1 MKEASLSTVYT
12 QEEIAALSRTPLPQH
27 IAIIMDG
34 NRRWAQKQGLPSLA
48 GHWAGAQTLTHIIRA
63 AGELGIKAVTVY
75 AFSTE
80 NWMRPPEEVEGLL
93 ELTETYLL
101 EQRPA
106 MIQEGVRLETIG
118 DLSRF
123 PPKLIKTIEES
134 KKATSSGKTI
144 DLVLAL
150 NYGGRDDIKRAL
162 SAIAKDCSNKK
173 ISNHEITEQT
183 ISKYLDTAKWQD
195 PDLLIRTSGE
205 MRLSN
210 FLLWQVSYAEMYVTE
225 VLWPD
230 FTPQHFYEAV
240 LDYQRRNRRVGA

>member
-1 MKEASLSTVYT
+1 MTDMSISTFFSK
-12 QEEIAALSRTPLPQH
+12 EEIGALDGTRLPLH

-34 NRRWAQKQGLPSLA
+34 NRRWANQRNLPSLA
-48 GHWAGAQTLTHIIRA
+48 GHWAGAQTLTDVIRA
-63 AGELGIKAVTVY
+63 AGELGIKVVTVY

-80 NWMRPPEEVEGLL
+80 NWIRPQEEVEGLL
-93 ELTETYLL
+93 ELIEAYLL
-101 EQRPA
+101 EQRST
-106 MIQEGVRLETIG
+106 MIKEGVRLDTIG

-123 PPKLIKTIEES
+123 PPKLINVIEES
-134 KKATSSGKTI
+134 KKATFHGGKI

-162 SAIAKDCSNKK
+162 SAIAKDCLNEK
-173 ISNHEITEQT
+173 ISNHELTEQI

-230 FTPQHFYEAV
+230 FTPQHLYEAV